1 MSHGLNWFNKA
12 QHDERK
18 KARREGITKEGRK
31 ENTEA
36 MHHQF
41 HNRKGKEIYPQNLQ
55 CGTTSMDHIKRNIK

>member
-1 MSHGLNWFNKA
+1 MMK
-12 QHDERK
+12 ERK
-18 KARREGITKEGRK
+18 QGREGITKEGRK

-55 CGTTSMDHIKRNIK
+55 CGNKHGSHKKEYKVE